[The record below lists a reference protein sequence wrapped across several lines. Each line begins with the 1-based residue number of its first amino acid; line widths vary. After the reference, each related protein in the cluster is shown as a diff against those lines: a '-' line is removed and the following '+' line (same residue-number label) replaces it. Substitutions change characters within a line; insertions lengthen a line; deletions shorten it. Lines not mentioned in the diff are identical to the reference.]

1 MSGLRLPFITQNS
14 QQFAGP
20 FEAICASLGQ
30 ISAATHRSKG
40 SLLSTPLISPDQS
53 WAIWAI
59 LLGAAAFG
67 FLAENTRLG
76 SKLSGA
82 ILTMGVT
89 FVLSNVGILPAAE
102 VPAYDVVWG
111 YLVPLAIPLLL
122 FRADLRRILREA
134 GPTLLAFVIG
144 GVGTVIGTIVAFNIV
159 PLGPDGWKLAAIF
172 SATYIGGSMNY
183 AAAAEAVNLPPGDLL
198 TAGVAADNLVMAL
211 YFLVL
216 FALPGIAFLRSRFP
230 QRHHALAEGS
240 AELETTRQEAAAF
253 PPLGTTALSLAISL
267 SLCAIGFGLAD
278 LTGWGAS
285 GILVVT
291 ALTVI
296 LATSLPRQ
304 FQKLAGAEVI
314 GTFLM
319 QLFFAVIGASA
330 NVMVVLEFGPKLFA
344 FAALILTIHLL
355 FLLFGGWLCRLDLS
369 ELVIASNANMGG
381 PTTAAAMAVA
391 RRWQTLV
398 MPAILCGT
406 LGYAVATFVGTA
418 LGHWLK

>member
-1 MSGLRLPFITQNS
+1 M
-14 QQFAGP
+14 
-20 FEAICASLGQ
+20 
-30 ISAATHRSKG
+30 
-40 SLLSTPLISPDQS
+40 STPLITADQS
-53 WAIWAI
+53 WAVWAV

-67 FLAENTRLG
+67 FLAEDTRLG
-76 SKLSGA
+76 RRFSGA
-82 ILTMGVT
+82 ILTMGTT
-89 FVLSNVGILPAAE
+89 FLLSNLGIIPADQ

-144 GVGTVIGTIVAFNIV
+144 AVGTVIGTIVAFQIV
-159 PLGPDGWKLAAIF
+159 PLGPEGWKLASIF

-183 AAAAEAVNLPPGDLL
+183 AAAAEAVGLRSGDLL
-198 TAGVAADNLVMAL
+198 SAGVAADNLVMAL

-216 FALPGIAFLRSRFP
+216 FSLPGVAALRKRFP
-230 QRHHALAEGS
+230 ERHVALAEGS
-240 AELETTRQEAAAF
+240 AELAASREEAASF
-253 PPLGTTALSLAISL
+253 PPVGTTALSVAVALG
-267 SLCAIGFGLAD
+267 LCAVGFGLAG
-278 LTGWGAS
+278 LTGWRGS

-296 LATSLPRQ
+296 LATALPGTFRR
-304 FQKLAGAEVI
+304 LNGADVI

-319 QLFFAVIGASA
+319 QIFFAVVGASA
-330 NVMVVLEFGPKLFA
+330 NVMVVMKVGPTLFV

-355 FLLFGGWLCRLDLS
+355 VILLGGWLLRLDLS

-398 MPAILCGT
+398 LPAILCGT
-406 LGYAVATFVGTA
+406 LGYAVATFIGVA
-418 LGHWLK
+418 LGHWLR